1 MPECRPRAE
10 LIQEL
15 AEACILRHLRAAGK
29 ALPVFSPRKRAR
41 KRTWG
46 WLHLCRA
53 PSTDR
58 AALQSCPCSFSNAE
72 EMDELSSGTSS
83 VVTTRQSCQ
92 GGGRVSSLQPA
103 VCFLQAHRGH
113 RYTRVGH
120 AHKGPAE
127 KKIMKTT
134 LFACPGAVGT
144 AGLLPAGAEA
154 MSEPRGTAALLLGT
168 AQPTKLALE
177 LLGHCLQRGCAWK
190 FHLNS
195 GCAWGRMTQALWCHF
210 SLPALIA
217 PSCNNW
223 KRKNK

>member
-46 WLHLCRA
+46 WLHLSRA
-53 PSTDR
+53 PSTDL

-127 KKIMKTT
+127 KKSWKRRCLHAQVLWAQQGCSQQGLKQCQSPAGLQLCCWGLPSPQSWPWNCWAI
-134 LFACPGAVGT
+134 ASNGAVPENST
-144 AGLLPAGAEA
+144 LTRAV
-154 MSEPRGTAALLLGT
+154 
-168 AQPTKLALE
+168 LE
-177 LLGHCLQRGCAWK
+177 GEWHRHYGVIFLYQR
-190 FHLNS
+190 
-195 GCAWGRMTQALWCHF
+195 
-210 SLPALIA
+210 
-217 PSCNNW
+217 
-223 KRKNK
+223 